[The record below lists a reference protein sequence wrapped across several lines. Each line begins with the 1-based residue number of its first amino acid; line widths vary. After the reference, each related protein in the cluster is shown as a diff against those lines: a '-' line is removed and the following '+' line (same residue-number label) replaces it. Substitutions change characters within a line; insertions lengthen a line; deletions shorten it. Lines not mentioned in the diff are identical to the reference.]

1 MSAAFLAFVVF
12 VCAFG
17 GALFG
22 VVLQRHLP
30 EDHRSSASQGT
41 VTVTMGL
48 VGSMTALVLGLV
60 TASAK
65 DSYDGVDDA
74 VRKTAV
80 DLLVLDRTLARYGAE
95 AQPIRTSLKS
105 AVAARVGEIWPTRGT
120 SAAADSAPSTLAS
133 LHESFAD
140 RIRDLPEDTEL
151 RKALRTRSIDLSE
164 QLLQERWLMVSHA
177 SSPVPT
183 AFLVILIFWLTATFG
198 SFGLFA
204 PRNYTVFAALG
215 LGAVSV
221 SAALYLVLELGSP
234 FEGGIMVSGEPLQ
247 RALMLMA
254 K

>member
-1 MSAAFLAFVVF
+1 MSSGLMALLVF
-12 VCAFG
+12 ACTFG
-17 GALFG
+17 GALIG

-30 EDHRSSASQGT
+30 ADHRSSESKET
-41 VTVTMGL
+41 VKVTMGL

-65 DSYDGVDDA
+65 DSYDSVDDA

-80 DLLVLDRTLARYGAE
+80 DLLVLDRTLARYGPE
-95 AQPIRTSLKS
+95 VQPIRASLKS
-105 AVAARVGEIWPTRGT
+105 AVGARVGEIWPTRGT
-120 SAAADSAPSTLAS
+120 SAAADSQPSTLS
-133 LHESFAD
+133 SVHESVAD
-140 RIRDLPEDTEL
+140 RIRGLPEDTEL
-151 RKALRTRSIDLSE
+151 RKALRARAIDLSE
-164 QLLQERWLMVSHA
+164 QLLQERWLMVSQA

-204 PRNYTVFAALG
+204 PRNYTVFATLG

-221 SAALYLVLELGSP
+221 SAALFLVLELGSP

-247 RALMLMA
+247 RALALMA
-254 K
+254 Q